1 VLHQSRRALHWRR
14 RGFHCGSLAL
24 HRRRRCLFGG
34 IFWTF
39 SVLAIPEM
47 EGADDGIGVVDG
59 DGPNVGQSLDLG
71 CTVGTVS
78 LGLFRLENTYTLL
91 T

>member
-1 VLHQSRRALHWRR
+1 M
-14 RGFHCGSLAL
+14 
-24 HRRRRCLFGG
+24 
-34 IFWTF
+34 
-39 SVLAIPEM
+39 LAIPEM